1 MVLVFWDMNYE
12 WVFLSNTTEGSSQSE
27 GEPLNAVEVTRRAAT
42 GRSTASME
50 ERNVLTSIHR

>member
-50 ERNVLTSIHR
+50 ERKRLD